1 MSSRSTQISTSPT
14 TCWPRSARYSHLTEQ
29 GLVTLGIDPG
39 TAILGFG
46 VIRGDT
52 DPQLIDVGVIE
63 TDAKSPMP
71 DRLVILHAE
80 TARLIERYQPD
91 VMAIEQ
97 LFFARN
103 VTTAIAVGQ
112 ARGVVLLAAAQA
124 GVAVAEYSP
133 SEVKFAVVGYGKADK
148 RQMQEMV
155 KLILNLPEVP
165 HPDDAADALAIA
177 LCHAQTAPFQARVA
191 QRGDDPW
198 T

>member
-1 MSSRSTQISTSPT
+1 M
-14 TCWPRSARYSHLTEQ
+14 TER

-46 VIRGDT
+46 VIQGDT
-52 DPQLIDVGVIE
+52 DPELIAAGVIE
-63 TDAKSPMP
+63 TDSKSPMP

-124 GVAVAEYSP
+124 GIDVAEYSP

-177 LCHAQTAPFQARVA
+177 LCHAQSAPFQARVA
-191 QRGDDPW
+191 QRGADPW